1 MTSLND
7 SRYVADVLSFG
18 DERKFSQLVST
29 YFLLLSRVSMR
40 VSASSL
46 VLTLSN
52 TGVGGGSESGSGKQ
66 TNITVFL
73 FMRFVGI
80 EVVNNVFSNKFPR
93 ELSARTIS

>member
-1 MTSLND
+1 MNP
-7 SRYVADVLSFG
+7 
-18 DERKFSQLVST
+18 
-29 YFLLLSRVSMR
+29 YFLLLSRVSIR

-46 VLTLSN
+46 VFTRSR
-52 TGVGGGSESGSGKQ
+52 TGVGGGSESGNGRQ

-80 EVVNNVFSNKFPR
+80 DVVNSVLSNKFPR